1 MPQVENL
8 SFTVLKNDLL
18 ETIKGKCEHDPHYT
32 KVWQMVLKR
41 DPSPPLIEKGAQ
53 AYDATTTPQNS
64 HKDSDEFHRWKH
76 FSIDDGHLLRKGRI
90 CVPKDTDIRRQI
102 FYECH
107 DSPSAGHPGIR
118 KTYAHVRRHFYWPG
132 LHNDVKDYVLQCQK
146 CQVNKAECL
155 KLGDHC
161 SH

>member
-1 MPQVENL
+1 MPKVENL

-18 ETIKGKCEHDPHYT
+18 ETITGKCEHDPHYK

-41 DPSPPLIEKGAQ
+41 DPSPSLIEKGAQ

-90 CVPKDTDIRRQI
+90 CVPKDPDIRRQI

-107 DSPSAGHPGIR
+107 DSPSAGHPRIR
-118 KTYAHVRRHFYWPG
+118 KMYAHVCRHFYWPG
-132 LHNDVKDYVLQCQK
+132 LHNDVKDYVL
-146 CQVNKAECL
+146 
-155 KLGDHC
+155 
-161 SH
+161 